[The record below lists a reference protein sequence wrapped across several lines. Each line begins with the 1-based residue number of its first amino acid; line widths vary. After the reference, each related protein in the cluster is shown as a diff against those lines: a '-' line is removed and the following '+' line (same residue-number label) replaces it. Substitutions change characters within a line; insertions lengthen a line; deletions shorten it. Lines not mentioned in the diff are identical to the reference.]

1 MNAETYA
8 LWLHHGPNGGIA
20 KEAISTGR
28 QQKNLSVL
36 TRDLGT
42 KKCLSTVNQEFG
54 TKNLIMLYLGLR
66 FEFML
71 CIWSMNI

>member
-1 MNAETYA
+1 MQRPMLCGSIMDQMEA
-8 LWLHHGPNGGIA
+8 LPRKPLAQGDN
-20 KEAISTGR
+20 K
-28 QQKNLSVL
+28 KNLSVL